1 MQIENHEGIQL
12 WVWYLF
18 GSFFNLT
25 LTLLKK
31 AGLSQFNFKMADSP
45 KKNKE
50 GWQMASMI
58 LITES

>member
-1 MQIENHEGIQL
+1 MSLIP
-12 WVWYLF
+12 VW
-18 GSFFNLT
+18 FFFEH
-25 LTLLKK
+25 LLKK